1 MKKLL
6 FPTAAIALM
15 SGLASAL
22 TIAET
27 DTLDTGTLKTE
38 LSEIL
43 SFDGFQG
50 TGTVVEVML
59 TLTGSVEN
67 DGDGVDDSTIKVTN
81 NANSQQ
87 NGSAATLVDFFFS
100 STDLSVG
107 LTNTSQV
114 NAPTGLQSLNAGE
127 TKMFGV
133 SGSEQSMDTF
143 TGGDIGQFLTPFDI
157 DVATRTGFIL
167 SGGGGNISSDQTTFA
182 RGSVSVQYKVD
193 NMAPIPLPASL
204 PMLIGAMGGLGFL
217 GWRRRKG

>member
-87 NGSAATLVDFFFS
+87 NASATTLVDFFFS

-107 LTNTSQV
+107 LTNPSQV
-114 NAPTGLQSLNAGE
+114 NASTGLQSLNAGE

-133 SGSEQSMDTF
+133 AGSEQSMDTF
-143 TGGDIGQFLTPFDI
+143 TGGDIGQFLTPFNI
-157 DVATRTGFIL
+157 DVATLTGFSL